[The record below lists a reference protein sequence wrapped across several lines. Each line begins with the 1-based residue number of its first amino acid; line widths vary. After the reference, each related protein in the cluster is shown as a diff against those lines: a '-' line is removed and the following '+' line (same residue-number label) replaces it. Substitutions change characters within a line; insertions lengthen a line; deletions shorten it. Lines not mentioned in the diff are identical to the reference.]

1 MIDFASLVIKL
12 DTQKEKTRG
21 LQKKIQKT
29 VKKFQA
35 VNDTTSLM
43 LVAMQ
48 DRISQVIGT
57 SEKGQNIGTFE
68 QFFEQVKKV
77 ATELRMAIRD
87 SQ

>member
-1 MIDFASLVIKL
+1 
-12 DTQKEKTRG
+12 
-21 LQKKIQKT
+21 
-29 VKKFQA
+29 
-35 VNDTTSLM
+35 M

-57 SEKGQNIGTFE
+57 SEKGQNIDTFE

-87 SQ
+87 NQ